1 MHESNAFLIC
11 DCEEKKMKFG
21 PGMKNMNLD
30 VAIFNIV
37 KIFYI
42 IDTMIHIFIIYY
54 FYKMLITFKIS
65 Y

>member
-1 MHESNAFLIC
+1 
-11 DCEEKKMKFG
+11 MKFG

-30 VAIFNIV
+30 VAIFIIV